1 MLDYP
6 ELLEQINFKVN
17 PINSRNKPTFY
28 VLNANTKY
36 MLYSP
41 AHILI
46 SAAVITL
53 IHVDLFSTL
62 YKFSCNLKNTY
73 YIFYYYFLINY
84 IFLPK

>member
-17 PINSRNKPTFY
+17 PINSKNKPTFY
-28 VLNANTKY
+28 VLHFNTKY

-46 SAAVITL
+46 SAAGITL
-53 IHVDLFSTL
+53 MHVDIFSTL
-62 YKFSCNLKNTY
+62 FKFSCNLRILTT
-73 YIFYYYFLINY
+73 FSV
-84 IFLPK
+84 